1 MAVIEGLTLSDA
13 RLLVQQ
19 RQGQPFKDIADF
31 RQRLPHGGIKVVDSD
46 ISVKTDFF
54 WVTGRASVGQAQVV
68 TQALMHRVNN
78 WPTVVWQSVQ

>member
-1 MAVIEGLTLSDA
+1 M
-13 RLLVQQ
+13 LVQQ

-31 RQRLPHGGIKVVDSD
+31 KQRLPQGGIKVVDSD
-46 ISVKTDFF
+46 ISVKSDFF
-54 WVTGRASVGQAQVV
+54 RVTGRASVGQAQVV